1 MTCATCAEVFL
12 QKNRCL
18 RVYFFLHCISDHE
31 DRNGGQ
37 VRHRPTDGDPAKRG
51 VKFVE
56 WEPRMRELAQ
66 KPPLEARSHRGT
78 PPPARLDQNSR
89 RFDMNGLAAVTQHL
103 LDKYPISVPF
113 RTTAS
118 MLGYKSVKAAY
129 TAKCRGTFPLNVTRA
144 GAGLSVMTA
153 DVIDYV
159 TTQRRPDTPKEVQRE
174 IKPHVGRP
182 TKSESIEAKN
192 RGLTVPELR
201 AQASITLGGRDH
213 LIMRCAIHE
222 ASHIVMMRELGG
234 AGFGF
239 ITRVDDIWIGN
250 AVMTRKPRRR
260 RTRSSILIAL
270 AGEIGAITVYD
281 QEDYDARTLT
291 RELIK
296 LVESGKMSAVDIVMS
311 RALEDGLTVHE
322 VQYVLDVLARRKT
335 EVREGAGKIVK
346 HAQTLDNLSI
356 LLSARGE

>member
-1 MTCATCAEVFL
+1 MDIGNL
-12 QKNRCL
+12 IRQ
-18 RVYFFLHCISDHE
+18 RVASDITSQFPGIYNLSIEQGARVLGNHPGHVRNQISTGE
-31 DRNGGQ
+31 F
-37 VRHRPTDGDPAKRG
+37 PI
-51 VKFVE
+51 
-56 WEPRMRELAQ
+56 
-66 KPPLEARSHRGT
+66 GT
-78 PPPARLDQNSR
+78 VTIGSR
-89 RFDMNGLAAVTQHL
+89 RF
-103 LDKYPISVPF
+103 I
-113 RTTAS
+113 
-118 MLGYKSVKAAY
+118 
-129 TAKCRGTFPLNVTRA
+129 PLTSLVDYL
-144 GAGLSVMTA
+144 AGLVVA
-153 DVIDYV
+153 
-159 TTQRRPDTPKEVQRE
+159 QQKPAKPRRGRRTKAEIRLERE
-174 IKPHVGRP
+174 AQQGKG
-182 TKSESIEAKN
+182 
-192 RGLTVPELR
+192 GGTVPELR

-270 AGEIGAITVYD
+270 AGEIGAITIHD
-281 QEDYDARTLT
+281 EDALDARTLT

-322 VQYVLDVLARRKT
+322 VQYVMDVLARRKT
-335 EVREGAGKIVK
+335 EVREDAGKIVK